1 MWNDSNIIRNDLIS
15 RWKHVTKYEKQ
26 IYDIVNASRKHLTA
40 DQVYCELQSVY
51 PAVSRATVYNN
62 LRKLCEIGIIRR
74 VSLEDSPD
82 RYDRI
87 QKHDHLICQRCGKI
101 SDICF
106 EDLTQLLKEQF
117 GEDFLFYD
125 LKVFCICSDCRK
137 EHSSE
142 PTLSSEH

>member
-1 MWNDSNIIRNDLIS
+1 M
-15 RWKHVTKYEKQ
+15 TKYEKR
-26 IYDIVNASRKHLTA
+26 IYDIVNASREHMTA
-40 DQVYCELQSVY
+40 DQVYGELKKIY

-62 LRKLCEIGIIRR
+62 LNKLCDIGMIRR

-87 QKHDHLICQRCGKI
+87 EKHDHLVCQKCGKL

-106 EDLTQLLKEQF
+106 DDLTQSLKKQF

-125 LKVFCICSDCRK
+125 LKVFYICPDCRK
-137 EHSSE
+137 AQSSE
-142 PTLSSEH
+142 SSI